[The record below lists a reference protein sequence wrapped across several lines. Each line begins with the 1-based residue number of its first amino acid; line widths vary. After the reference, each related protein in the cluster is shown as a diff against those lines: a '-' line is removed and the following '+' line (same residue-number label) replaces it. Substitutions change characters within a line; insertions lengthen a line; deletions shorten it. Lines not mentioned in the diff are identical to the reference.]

1 MKRDALAA
9 VMSQIRALSS
19 LAGLAGW
26 LTLSFAAAAV
36 GSLFSPGDW
45 YAGLTK
51 PAWNPPNWLF
61 APVWSVLY
69 ATMGVAAWLVWKC
82 ERVRP
87 RNSALACF
95 LLQLALNALW
105 SPLFFGWRNP
115 GLAFAEIIL
124 LWLAVTGTVV
134 LFFRVHRFAGLMLVP
149 YLVWITFAA
158 ALNFA
163 IWQLNS

>member
-1 MKRDALAA
+1 MMHGVLATF
-9 VMSQIRALSS
+9 MSQTRALPSI
-19 LAGLAGW
+19 LGLAGW
-26 LTLSFAAAAV
+26 LLLSFAAAAV
-36 GSLFSPGDW
+36 GSLFPPGDW

-51 PAWNPPNWLF
+51 PAWNPPSWVF
-61 APVWSVLY
+61 APVWSALY
-69 ATMGVAAWLVWKC
+69 TTMGVAAWLVWKNVGA
-82 ERVRP
+82 RQRSV
-87 RNSALACF
+87 ALAFF

-105 SPLFFGWRNP
+105 SPLFFGLHDP

-124 LWLAVTGTVV
+124 LWLAVGATAIHFG
-134 LFFRVHRFAGLMLVP
+134 RVHRVAGLLLIP